1 MRGGEGL
8 VSVGMPLV
16 PTSVF
21 DLIESPAF
29 KQVREGAKSSESS
42 RKSSNTEGRIGEMA
56 EGPKAAV
63 C

>member
-1 MRGGEGL
+1 